1 MEGNPTPAD
10 LAQFR
15 EVIAMLEDKKTKL
28 LTQIDEIQQDISAI
42 SAKTKTEKQKSLQVD
57 RQLAEAE
64 AEAKKRPSKEER
76 KQAEHLQ
83 HQITDLKSQIDSVY
97 EQITAKRTE
106 KENLMKSLHN
116 PAPTSR
122 RSSVKFIHQLLLN
135 ELSSLV
141 AHHATPDVLQR
152 KEQQIRL
159 CEALMT
165 M

>member
-57 RQLAEAE
+57 RQLAGAE

-83 HQITDLKSQIDSVY
+83 HQIKPRVVVLRQRGPGNMQHRMMVLSG
-97 EQITAKRTE
+97 
-106 KENLMKSLHN
+106 
-116 PAPTSR
+116 
-122 RSSVKFIHQLLLN
+122 LLPRIPIGKAHGIQV
-135 ELSSLV
+135 LSG
-141 AHHATPDVLQR
+141 
-152 KEQQIRL
+152 
-159 CEALMT
+159 
-165 M
+165 

>member
-1 MEGNPTPAD
+1 
-10 LAQFR
+10 
-15 EVIAMLEDKKTKL
+15 
-28 LTQIDEIQQDISAI
+28 
-42 SAKTKTEKQKSLQVD
+42 
-57 RQLAEAE
+57 
-64 AEAKKRPSKEER
+64 
-76 KQAEHLQ
+76 
-83 HQITDLKSQIDSVY
+83 
-97 EQITAKRTE
+97 
-106 KENLMKSLHN
+106 MKSLHN